1 MQEAAMSLP
10 KSWIQPAAA
19 LSQGGH
25 KGMKLQVEDMSE
37 VLDGKGT
44 GLSQGEGQ
52 DSGHI
57 LEIWRSGPFF

>member
-1 MQEAAMSLP
+1 
-10 KSWIQPAAA
+10 
-19 LSQGGH
+19 
-25 KGMKLQVEDMSE
+25 MKLQVEDMSE